1 MQSKLQ
7 ILNAFH
13 LVSDLRCLSVVSD
26 AVAGSIGKGHAM
38 NQRFRETW
46 MATVLF
52 AAVVMLALT
61 IVIVTV
67 VDALA
72 LEAGP
77 DIPAYVHYQQAD
89 EALAAGDVVLALRHW
104 REGHAVAVA
113 SRRWEGLVEAGD
125 LYRRIGARGG
135 FYAEAVARA
144 RDCYLTALLRARGER
159 SLDGVLRATDAFIGL
174 GDAPIVDRG
183 LEIAREVAVR
193 DADPRARQ
201 RVERL
206 AARWAARAGRAGA
219 GLPVEESR

>member
-1 MQSKLQ
+1 
-7 ILNAFH
+7 
-13 LVSDLRCLSVVSD
+13 
-26 AVAGSIGKGHAM
+26 M
-38 NQRFRETW
+38 NQTFRETW
-46 MATVLF
+46 VATVLL

-72 LEAGP
+72 LTATTAL
-77 DIPAYVHYQQAD
+77 DAPAYLHYQRAD
-89 EALAAGDVVLALRHW
+89 EALVAGDVVLALRHW

-135 FYAEAVARA
+135 FHAAAVARA
-144 RDCYLTALLRARGER
+144 RECYLTALLRATE
-159 SLDGVLRATDAFIGL
+159 AFVDL
-174 GDAPIVDRG
+174 GDEAIVERG
-183 LEIAREVAVR
+183 LEIARQVAAR
-193 DADPRARQ
+193 DADPRGGE

-219 GLPVEESR
+219 LSPSGTLR

>member
-1 MQSKLQ
+1 
-7 ILNAFH
+7 
-13 LVSDLRCLSVVSD
+13 VSDDLV
-26 AVAGSIGKGHAM
+26 GSIGKGRAM

-72 LEAGP
+72 FEGA
-77 DIPAYVHYQQAD
+77 DVSAYVHYEWAE
-89 EALAAGDVVLALRHW
+89 EALAAGNVVLALRHW
-104 REGHAVAVA
+104 REGHSVAVA

-135 FYAEAVARA
+135 FYADAVERA

-183 LEIAREVAVR
+183 LEIARELALR

-206 AARWAARAGRAGA
+206 AARWAARAGRAGT
-219 GLPVEESR
+219 GLPVEDSR

>member
-1 MQSKLQ
+1 
-7 ILNAFH
+7 
-13 LVSDLRCLSVVSD
+13 
-26 AVAGSIGKGHAM
+26 M
-38 NQRFRETW
+38 NQTFRETW
-46 MATVLF
+46 VATVLL

-72 LEAGP
+72 LTATTAL
-77 DIPAYVHYQQAD
+77 DAPAYLHYQRAD

-104 REGHAVAVA
+104 RDGHAVAVA

-135 FYAEAVARA
+135 FHAAAVARA
-144 RDCYLTALLRARGER
+144 RECYLTALLRARGER
-159 SLDGVLRATDAFIGL
+159 SLDGVLRATEAFVDL
-174 GDAPIVDRG
+174 GDEAIVERG
-183 LEIAREVAVR
+183 LEIARQVAAR
-193 DADPRARQ
+193 DADPRGGE

-219 GLPVEESR
+219 LSPSGTLR

>member
-1 MQSKLQ
+1 
-7 ILNAFH
+7 
-13 LVSDLRCLSVVSD
+13 
-26 AVAGSIGKGHAM
+26 M

-72 LEAGP
+72 LEAAA
-77 DIPAYVHYQQAD
+77 DAPAYVHYQRAD
-89 EALAAGDVVLALRHW
+89 EALAAGNVVLALRHW
-104 REGHAVAVA
+104 REGHAVTVA

-135 FYAEAVARA
+135 FYAEAVGRA

-159 SLDGVLRATDAFIGL
+159 SLDGVLRATEAFVSLDDA
-174 GDAPIVDRG
+174 AIVERG
-183 LEIAREVAVR
+183 LEIAREVSVR
-193 DADPRARQ
+193 DADPRAHE

-206 AARWAARAGRAGA
+206 AARWMARAGRAGA
-219 GLPVEESR
+219 RVPVEESR